1 MSFLLHSKKSREVVE
16 EMIKKHVDRMRKTYS
31 WEGEN
36 KQITK
41 EEMPDEARKSL
52 DDAIDHI
59 VSSMNDGELE
69 GLLVKGMEHIDV
81 DENEFETLMIKSI
94 LSQSLGFA

>member
-1 MSFLLHSKKSREVVE
+1 MTLPELIDSLIELS
-16 EMIKKHVDRMRKTYS
+16 T
-31 WEGEN
+31 
-36 KQITK
+36 

-59 VSSMNDGELE
+59 VSSINDGELE

>member
-1 MSFLLHSKKSREVVE
+1 LTLPELIDSLIELS
-16 EMIKKHVDRMRKTYS
+16 T
-31 WEGEN
+31 
-36 KQITK
+36 

>member
-1 MSFLLHSKKSREVVE
+1 MTLPELIDNLIELSC
-16 EMIKKHVDRMRKTYS
+16 
-31 WEGEN
+31 N
-36 KQITK
+36 
-41 EEMPDEARKSL
+41 EMPDEARKSL